1 MNWEQCRSVM
11 EQSVIKID
19 VMAAD
24 SAYFLATH
32 VPFSNLELRTG
43 WESGAS
49 AQYKNEEEIFTDLV
63 CADDQLDR
71 MIVVRG
77 SNGTG
82 KSHLVRVLAT
92 KYRWYLADREE
103 EARNQ
108 IVFLRRLNNSVRGVF
123 SQLLEQDVIYDSDM
137 REKLQNFVKSSES
150 KEKSAF
156 QTEILLAY
164 VGAVQSDK
172 SKKTYPPIL
181 CRDLAQFLSDSR
193 VQEHLMREN
202 GAISRCYRILT
213 TPSDQVLTEN
223 AVFSEEDFNN
233 RELLKNVRKSGNEEA
248 KNFEEEI
255 HGNPEEINKL
265 VQYLN
270 GFTGQVVQ
278 RCADITSENAKDIFR
293 QLRRELKTQGKNLTI
308 FIEDF
313 TGFTGID
320 SELITALSAEHGG
333 EYSDLCKVTSVIGIT
348 DAYYDQFRDNFKER
362 VSHQVTVSEQAYG
375 QESFLADMVGR
386 YLNAIYCEPT
396 AMEQWYQRGADPSE
410 LPISAFV
417 PPCPWETVKIGE
429 RDATLYPFN
438 HQAIM
443 KLYQKLPVKSPRLF
457 LKEVFQP
464 QMKAFLDGKEYG
476 DEWEFPLN
484 PALIPMDTAPHSSA
498 IDRMEQI
505 SAENRTRLKNVFAI
519 WGDGSIHSTTL
530 ESGAVCYG
538 GVDRSF
544 LADIG
549 LEMFTGLD
557 STPQAQAPK
566 AAAPAPPP
574 AEPENKPIKEDPKTR
589 DYRRKKQDIAE
600 WMEARGELRYTSD
613 YKGLVRKFLLDA
625 INWQDIGVPAYIAA
639 KRLENQR
646 VIAFEG
652 RSEAESVDKALVYVD
667 RSVESC
673 DALLA
678 LVEYKYAENWE
689 FENAPFYQQKLI
701 SWLERRKLDIVR
713 NIMAAED
720 YEHRRPMAEWCLAL
734 QYLRA
739 AIQGV
744 QVDTSTP
751 LKTVKSLLRDLPKP
765 SCGGTT
771 AAWKSVSEFVMRN
784 EERFDAARDLLKESA
799 NTVMGAVQRS
809 AETTV
814 YFYRTE
820 ELLRAAEKLTQ
831 CGWDIEQ
838 ELPEEAE
845 SNMLLDPAYLLK
857 KLYPRVRQ
865 VVAAEKQHAAEV
877 CQELRNYVGEL
888 NEQNL
893 VGTYNAVRQLYDSL
907 AGSISYTISQRD
919 KFSGSPIEKAQQI
932 LQAVQT
938 LHLMEDMGEVR
949 QLAVL
954 AGPALPTLETFRN
967 DLCEV
972 ERLADTER
980 QKAERDRKQCTED
993 ADVTDLA
1000 QAAVQ
1005 ALGKLCDAL
1014 DEWEVQYADGD
1025 N

>member
-11 EQSVIKID
+11 EQNVIKID

-43 WESGAS
+43 WESGTN
-49 AQYKNEEEIFTDLV
+49 AQYKNEEEIFEELI
-63 CADDQLDR
+63 CAADQLHR

-92 KYRWYLADREE
+92 KYRQYLADREE
-103 EARNQ
+103 EANNQ

-123 SQLLEQDVIYDSDM
+123 SQLLEQDVIYDPDM

-150 KEKSAF
+150 KEESAF

-172 SKKTYPPIL
+172 SKKTYPPVL

-223 AVFSEEDFNN
+223 AVFTEEDFNN
-233 RELLKNVRKSGNEEA
+233 RELLKNVKRSGNEEA
-248 KNFEEEI
+248 KNFVGEI
-255 HGNPEEINKL
+255 HGNPDEINRL

-293 QLRRELKTQGKNLTI
+293 QLRRELKNQGKNLTI

-362 VSHQVTVSEQAYG
+362 VSEQVTVSEQAYG

-386 YLNAIYCEPT
+386 YLNAIYCEPI
-396 AMEQWYQRGADPSE
+396 AMEQWYQRGADPDE

-429 RDATLYPFN
+429 RDTTLYPFN

-484 PALIPMDTAPHSSA
+484 PALIPMETAPHSSA

-519 WGDGSIHSTTL
+519 WGDGSIHSTTS
-530 ESGAVCYG
+530 ESGTVCYG

-549 LEMFTGLD
+549 LGMFTGLE
-557 STPQAQAPK
+557 SAPQAQAPK
-566 AAAPAPPP
+566 AAVPAPPP

-600 WMEARGELRYTSD
+600 WMEAHGELRYTSD

-713 NIMAAED
+713 NVMAAKD

-751 LKTVKSLLRDLPKP
+751 LKTVKSLLRDWPKT

-784 EERFDAARDLLKESA
+784 EERFDTARDLLKESS
-799 NTVMGAVQRS
+799 NTVMGSVQRNT
-809 AETTV
+809 ETTV

-893 VGTYNAVRQLYDSL
+893 VGTYNAVQKLYTAL

-938 LHLMEDMGEVR
+938 LHLTEDMGEVR

-954 AGPALPTLETFRN
+954 AGPALSTLETFRN

-980 QKAERDRKQCTED
+980 QKAERDRKQCMED

-1005 ALGKLCDAL
+1005 ALEKLCDAL